1 MLLKESVFVL
11 WINKLKGLVI
21 IYVEA
26 GGKSQGYFRLARGG
40 LNFFMNMLRRV
51 SSLIMR
57 YILRG
62 VHWPRWVK
70 QLNSRA
76 QTIFVKQ

>member
-1 MLLKESVFVL
+1 MRRRK
-11 WINKLKGLVI
+11 KRR
-21 IYVEA
+21 
-26 GGKSQGYFRLARGG
+26 GGGGGVKAILDWLEGG
-40 LNFFMNMLRRV
+40 LNFFMKTFKGV
-51 SSLIMR
+51 SSLIAR

>member
-1 MLLKESVFVL
+1 MSRGARK
-11 WINKLKGLVI
+11 KRR
-21 IYVEA
+21 
-26 GGKSQGYFRLARGG
+26 GGQGYFRLARGG
-40 LNFFMNMLRRV
+40 EVSFFMKTFKGV
-51 SSLIMR
+51 SSLIAR
-57 YILRG
+57 HILRG

>member
-1 MLLKESVFVL
+1 MSRGARK
-11 WINKLKGLVI
+11 KRR
-21 IYVEA
+21 
-26 GGKSQGYFRLARGG
+26 GGQDYFRLARGG
-40 LNFFMNMLRRV
+40 EVSFFMKTFKWV
-51 SSLIMR
+51 SSLIAR
-57 YILRG
+57 HILRG